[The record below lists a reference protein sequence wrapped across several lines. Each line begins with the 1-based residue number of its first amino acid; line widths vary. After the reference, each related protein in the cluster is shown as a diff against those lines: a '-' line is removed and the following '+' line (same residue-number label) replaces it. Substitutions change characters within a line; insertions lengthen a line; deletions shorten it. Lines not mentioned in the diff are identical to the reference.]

1 MNKLSKIFLIIII
14 VLVIALTGVTISYF
28 KVRKAAQ
35 ENLNNYLDALEQI
48 TELKGEMDSDT

>member
-14 VLVIALTGVTISYF
+14 VLVVALTGVTISYF

-35 ENLNNYLDALEQI
+35 ENLNNYLDALKQI

>member
-28 KVRKAAQ
+28 KVRKAAH
-35 ENLNNYLDALEQI
+35 ENLNNYLDALKQI
-48 TELKGEMDSDT
+48 QELQFQNIE

>member
-35 ENLNNYLDALEQI
+35 ENLNNYLDALKQI